1 MFKKN
6 LSAYFV
12 VLTDFLF
19 PETVL
24 FVDSIFVAIY
34 LYVGNEVLR
43 LEFFLELKQ
52 LWIKCETD

>member
-6 LSAYFV
+6 LSAYLV

-24 FVDSIFVAIY
+24 FVYSIFVAIY
-34 LYVGNEVLR
+34 LSVGNEVLR

-52 LWIKCETD
+52 LWIKCDTD